1 MQAGR
6 LTERIDIFRPTVST
20 NEYGEQVTELE
31 QIDTCK
37 ATAEYISGASERDE
51 QGKEIRYEDQYIF
64 TVYFHVNVKPFD
76 IIAFIIFS
84 KCFICGLVKYK
95 SKFNCLKNL
104 YIDNSSDIIE
114 F

>member
-6 LTERIDIFRPTVST
+6 LTERIDIFRPTVSQ
-20 NEYGEQVTELE
+20 NEFGEQVTELE

-76 IIAFIIFS
+76 VIEYD
-84 KCFICGLVKYK
+84 GN
-95 SKFNCLKNL
+95 KFNVIFIDKARVKN
-104 YIDNSSDIIE
+104 YKRVKCAMIDD
-114 F
+114 

>member
-6 LTERIDIFRPTVST
+6 LTERIDIFRPTVSQ

-76 IIAFIIFS
+76 VIEYD
-84 KCFICGLVKYK
+84 GN
-95 SKFNCLKNL
+95 KFNVIFIDKAARVKN
-104 YIDNSSDIIE
+104 YKRVKCAMIDD
-114 F
+114 